1 MKLFTTILIFLFIGI
16 NSIAY
21 GFTDYSEAGLKKLIS
36 KMSLQQK
43 VAQMIMIDLRAQKTH
58 EEKLKTA
65 LEQVKE
71 FNPGGICLFR
81 SDLQDI
87 DDVIDLT
94 HMIQKTAR
102 IPLFVAVDQEGGRV
116 TRLAQGTNMPGNM
129 ALGATGS
136 ERLAR
141 ESAKI
146 LGKEIKILGMNINFA
161 PDLDVNVNPYN
172 PVIGIRSFGEDP
184 HEVAKLGVAY
194 TQGLHDA
201 RVIATGKH
209 FPGHGDT
216 SKDSHLELPTILH
229 GRKRVFDVELVPFKV
244 AIKNKIDMIM
254 TAHVTFPKIDP
265 TKVIS
270 KKTGKKINLPA
281 TLSKKILSQL
291 LRRELGF
298 EGVIVTD
305 AFNMKA
311 IADNFGEIQA
321 TIMAINAGADIILM
335 PSSTRDT
342 LKAVCDAVT
351 KGTISENQIDQSVKR
366 IFKLK
371 AKYRLLTYNESDK
384 DVKLRKT
391 NAKELINSRLNQ
403 AMEKYISEKAVTL
416 IRDNKKIIPF
426 SVLKA
431 RHLLLAPSEKVRKM
445 MHAAAEKIIETQSLK
460 ESGKA
465 SLVSFRYDSE
475 KDWKQIWQSI
485 GKSDDIIIGT
495 YNLGRGKS
503 GKKAAVKVNMIL
515 EMIAETSAKAVVM
528 VVKAPYDPMF
538 LPKKTACIAVYGSDK
553 GPNIAAGIN
562 AIFGMCRITGK
573 LPVTIPNVKN
583 IYSEESRRRKS
594 VVRLG
599 IDNIDDY
606 LELFKGKR
614 VGLVTNQSGIDSEL
628 KSTIDVL
635 NEKIKLTAL
644 FAPEHGIRGV
654 AQAGDKVG
662 DEKDLK
668 TGLKVY
674 SLYGKSRKPTKEM
687 LENVDVLIYDM
698 QDVGARFY
706 TYINTMALCM
716 EACAELGKKFIVL
729 DRPNPISG
737 VIQGNI
743 LDMKHKSFVGKY
755 PIPQR
760 YGLTIGEFAKYVN
773 KTFNVNADLTVI
785 PLKGWTRDM
794 YYQDTGLATWVL
806 PSPNMPTIDTAIV
819 YTGTCV
825 FEGTN
830 LSEGRGTTRP
840 FELIGAPWIDGLKL
854 AEKLNSLGLSGVK
867 FRAASFKPSF
877 SKHKGKGCQ
886 GIQLHITDKHT
897 FNSVKTGIAM
907 LYTIKEMYPEHF
919 EYLKTDFINKLVG
932 NSYVK
937 EGKFNLNQIFKKIDQ
952 DTEKFKKTIKEFLIY

>member
-1 MKLFTTILIFLFIGI
+1 MKLFTTILIFLLLGI
-16 NSIAY
+16 TASAY
-21 GFTDYSEAGLKKLIS
+21 DVAGYSDASLNKLVS

-43 VAQMIMIDLRAQKTH
+43 VAQMIMIDVRDKKTH
-58 EEKLKTA
+58 EEKMKAA

-71 FNPGGICLFR
+71 YAPGGIILF
-81 SDLQDI
+81 SEDLLDT

-94 HMIQKTAR
+94 HMIQKTAK

-136 ERLAR
+136 EKLAR

-146 LGKEIKILGMNINFA
+146 LGEEIKILGMNLDFA

-172 PVIGIRSFGEDP
+172 PVIGIRSFGENP
-184 HEVAKLGVAY
+184 HDVAKLGVAY

-201 RVIATGKH
+201 GVIATGKH

-216 SKDSHLELPTILH
+216 SKDSHLELPTIGH

-244 AIKNKIDMIM
+244 AIEHNIDMIM

-265 TKVIS
+265 TQVIS

-281 TLSKKILSQL
+281 TLSKTILSQL

-298 EGVIVTD
+298 KGVIVTD

-311 IADNFGEIQA
+311 IKDNFGEIQA

-335 PSSTRDT
+335 PSSTLDA
-342 LKAVCDAVT
+342 LNAVCDAV
-351 KGTISENQIDQSVKR
+351 KSGNIPEKHIDQSVKR
-366 IFKLK
+366 ILKLK
-371 AKYRLLTYNESDK
+371 AKYGLLKYNQSDK
-384 DVKLRKT
+384 DAELRKT
-391 NAKELINSRLNQ
+391 NAKAFINSRLNK
-403 AMEKYISEKAVTL
+403 AVEKYISEKAVTL
-416 IRDNKKIIPF
+416 IRDNKKIIPL
-426 SVLKA
+426 SVLKR

-445 MHAAAEKIIETQSLK
+445 MYKAAEKIIDTDS
-460 ESGKA
+460 SGKSGKT
-465 SLVSFRYDSE
+465 SLEAFCYDSD
-475 KDWKQIWQSI
+475 KDSEQIRQNI
-485 GKSDDIIIGT
+485 RNCDDIIIGT
-495 YNLGRGKS
+495 YALGRGEV
-503 GKKAAVKVNMIL
+503 GKKAAEKVNLIL
-515 EMIAETSAKAVVM
+515 KMIAGTSAKVVVM
-528 VVKAPYDPMF
+528 AVKSPYDPMY
-538 LPKKTACIAVYGSDK
+538 LPQETACIAVYGSDK
-553 GPNIAAGIN
+553 GPNVAAGIN
-562 AIFGMCRITGK
+562 AIYGMFKITGK
-573 LPVTIPNVKN
+573 LPVTIPGVKKM
-583 IYSEESRRRKS
+583 YSSISSKKL

-599 IDNIDDY
+599 IDNIADY
-606 LELFKGKR
+606 IALFKGKR
-614 VGLVTNQSGIDSEL
+614 VGLVTNQSGINSEL

-635 NEKIKLTAL
+635 NEKINLTAL

-662 DEKDLK
+662 DEKDIK

-674 SLYGKSRKPTKEM
+674 SLYGKSRKPSKEM

-716 EACAELGKKFIVL
+716 EACAELGIKFVVL
-729 DRPNPISG
+729 DRPNPVSG

-743 LDMKHKSFVGKY
+743 LDMNYKSFVGMY

-806 PSPNMPTIDTAIV
+806 PSPNMPTVDTAIV

-854 AEKLNSLGLSGVK
+854 AEKLNSLDLEGVK
-867 FRAASFKPSF
+867 DRKSTRLNSSHYQPSRMP
-877 SKHKGKGCQ
+877 S
-886 GIQLHITDKHT
+886 
-897 FNSVKTGIAM
+897 SA
-907 LYTIKEMYPEHF
+907 
-919 EYLKTDFINKLVG
+919 
-932 NSYVK
+932 
-937 EGKFNLNQIFKKIDQ
+937 
-952 DTEKFKKTIKEFLIY
+952 